1 MEGYCSTT
9 LLGRFFSFLDRWFTG
24 NHLCWPRTTKRPFY
38 CLIMYMFQFHNE
50 TNFDKISFCNTTVA
64 GSMIGVNCGAA
75 LWNMK
80 LFRISR
86 TQLFSSVK
94 NAHGGDLSSMQW
106 IVPGTYTGTPSLFS
120 WQAIIFRDISYEN
133 GSLSFALTLEQKNT
147 KNDSTGLLWPQ
158 FYCKKIEMIKKGI
171 ISGQDVRLHSS
182 PANPPVRFS
191 RQYRYQPTVFATSQ
205 LGTKGFRNASGGRT
219 PTGIGSKY
227 SGCPTL
233 D

>member
-24 NHLCWPRTTKRPFY
+24 NHLCWPRTTKRPFS

-120 WQAIIFRDISYEN
+120 WQAIIFRKT
-133 GSLSFALTLEQKNT
+133 SLLVQC
-147 KNDSTGLLWPQ
+147 G
-158 FYCKKIEMIKKGI
+158 
-171 ISGQDVRLHSS
+171 
-182 PANPPVRFS
+182 
-191 RQYRYQPTVFATSQ
+191 
-205 LGTKGFRNASGGRT
+205 ASG
-219 PTGIGSKY
+219 ILGSNS
-227 SGCPTL
+227 SGGPSTWRVPKSLGAKLGCSKNGGLVTIL
-233 D
+233 AGKSYRRVCRRRM